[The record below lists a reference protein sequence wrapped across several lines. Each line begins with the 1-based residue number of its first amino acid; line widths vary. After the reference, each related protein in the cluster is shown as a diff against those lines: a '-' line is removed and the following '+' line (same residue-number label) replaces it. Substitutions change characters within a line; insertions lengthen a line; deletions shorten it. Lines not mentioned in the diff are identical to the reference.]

1 MRKNWKRWIAG
12 LLTAVMLVTM
22 LPTVAYAA
30 VGDLLDMSGVQR
42 TALLAALEEV
52 YGDDAEAYLAILKQY
67 GLIDEDGNIVT
78 DEKIIMDG
86 QAYTLDEIEAILDD
100 PATDLTKVVEVDGDY
115 LTLADLKTVVEIER
129 YLAYLKAT
137 YFTEQDLTDEQI
149 DSFYDL
155 AEAWANGDMVMLA
168 ADALEGVGPAGV
180 DHDVRLTVTGA
191 ATAEEN
197 GEYTVTVEAS
207 RSAADQEITFSWR
220 TVDGSVTAD
229 IDGEETVTMYPGESK
244 TLTVHVGRD
253 PRARP
258 GHGTLPG
265 AAL

>member
-86 QAYTLDEIEAILDD
+86 QAYTLDEIEALLND
-100 PATDLTKVVEVDGDY
+100 PDTDLGQVGYVDGVPIA
-115 LTLADLKTVVEIER
+115 LGDLRTIIAIER
-129 YLAYLKAT
+129 ELQRIQDT
-137 YFTEQDLTDEQI
+137 YF
-149 DSFYDL
+149 S
-155 AEAWANGDMVMLA
+155 
-168 ADALEGVGPAGV
+168 
-180 DHDVRLTVTGA
+180 
-191 ATAEEN
+191 
-197 GEYTVTVEAS
+197 
-207 RSAADQEITFSWR
+207 
-220 TVDGSVTAD
+220 
-229 IDGEETVTMYPGESK
+229 
-244 TLTVHVGRD
+244 
-253 PRARP
+253 
-258 GHGTLPG
+258 G